1 MMSLGKVSSASG
13 AAGGLETFQKFRI
26 MNAHK
31 DQLKKI
37 FMQYVFV
44 GNNLFSTEL
53 IEQQLTL
60 DTSKPFFNR
69 YYTII
74 IERVSEFLLDDL
86 NSMKMEQHPFALSF
100 INSIIKSCLRNSK
113 LTQIGRNPRFFMPS
127 EARTFNDTV
136 MTWPGFFTSSW
147 IFQRG
152 LYLIIDN
159 ISKFLSVD
167 NCLTIIY
174 DRLDRLKS

>member
-1 MMSLGKVSSASG
+1 MIYTYKVDFLEGSGPGGASVATTSGGFEGLSGSAGADEASTQMSMMSLGKVSSGSG
-13 AAGGLETFQKFRI
+13 GSLETFQKFRI

-53 IEQQLTL
+53 LDQKVAL

-69 YYTII
+69 YYTILV
-74 IERVSEFLLDDL
+74 EHVSEFLLDDL
-86 NSMKMEQHPFALSF
+86 NSMKMEEHPFALSF

-113 LTQIGRNPRFFMPS
+113 LTQIGRNPRFFMP
-127 EARTFNDTV
+127 
-136 MTWPGFFTSSW
+136 
-147 IFQRG
+147 
-152 LYLIIDN
+152 
-159 ISKFLSVD
+159 
-167 NCLTIIY
+167 
-174 DRLDRLKS
+174 

>member
-1 MMSLGKVSSASG
+1 
-13 AAGGLETFQKFRI
+13 

-44 GNNLFSTEL
+44 GNNLFSTENL
-53 IEQQLTL
+53 DQVITL
-60 DTSKPFFNR
+60 ETTKSFFNR

-113 LTQIGRNPRFFMPS
+113 LT
-127 EARTFNDTV
+127 
-136 MTWPGFFTSSW
+136 
-147 IFQRG
+147 
-152 LYLIIDN
+152 
-159 ISKFLSVD
+159 
-167 NCLTIIY
+167 
-174 DRLDRLKS
+174 

>member
-1 MMSLGKVSSASG
+1 MGTDDQISSSMSLMSVGKVASSG
-13 AAGGLETFQKFRI
+13 VGNGGNLETFQKFRI

-44 GNNLFSTEL
+44 GNNLFSTEN

-60 DTSKPFFNR
+60 DTSKPFFGR

-74 IERVSEFLLDDL
+74 VERVSEFLLDDL
-86 NSMKMEQHPFALSF
+86 NSMKMEEHPFALSF

-113 LTQIGRNPRFFMPS
+113 LT
-127 EARTFNDTV
+127 
-136 MTWPGFFTSSW
+136 
-147 IFQRG
+147 
-152 LYLIIDN
+152 
-159 ISKFLSVD
+159 
-167 NCLTIIY
+167 
-174 DRLDRLKS
+174 

>member
-1 MMSLGKVSSASG
+1 VPFQDSTSEGDQISTSMSMMSLGKGSTTSA

-37 FMQYVFV
+37 FTQYVFV

-74 IERVSEFLLDDL
+74 VEKVSEFLLDDL

-113 LTQIGRNPRFFMPS
+113 LT
-127 EARTFNDTV
+127 
-136 MTWPGFFTSSW
+136 
-147 IFQRG
+147 
-152 LYLIIDN
+152 
-159 ISKFLSVD
+159 
-167 NCLTIIY
+167 
-174 DRLDRLKS
+174 